1 MLAFFGTPVAFWW
14 SCEPHTSG
22 GIMPIT
28 KYNFRRP
35 ILSPWRDLEA
45 VQNRLAGVFDDP
57 SRSRR
62 GWTPSVNVSETKDG
76 LEFTAELPG
85 LSEDSLSIELEDNVL
100 TISGEKTEQV
110 TEGDEE
116 RRYHVSERHYGSFR
130 RTFSL
135 SRAINGDDITATFD
149 NGVLTIRLPKAAEAK
164 GRTIKIAKN

>member
-1 MLAFFGTPVAFWW
+1 M
-14 SCEPHTSG
+14 
-22 GIMPIT
+22 MPIT
-28 KYNFRRP
+28 RYKSRRP
-35 ILSPWRDLEA
+35 ILSPWRDLQA

-57 SRSRR
+57 TRSWR

-85 LSEDSLSIELEDNVL
+85 LSEDKLSIEIEDNVL
-100 TISGEKTEQV
+100 TLSGEKIEQV

-116 RRYHVSERHYGSFR
+116 RRCHVSERHYGAFH

-135 SRAINGDDITATFD
+135 SRTINSDEIVATFE
-149 NGVLTIRLPKAAEAK
+149 NGVLTVLLPKAAEAK